1 MSSSPRIRAR
11 QMSAA
16 LALLTLLVAGCS
28 GQTDAEKA
36 VDDAQDFM
44 SNAKTCADLAKLAA
58 SNLDDIRSNMNDPAR
73 LEQTLRQAA
82 ADLEAEAAEAD
93 DAQMKKAINGYVTKL
108 QQVAGRAERGQDV
121 DLGAIREANGALT
134 DACS

>member
-1 MSSSPRIRAR
+1 MSYPHRMRAR

-36 VDDAQDFM
+36 VDDAQGFL

-58 SNLDDIRSNMNDPAR
+58 SNLDDVRNSMNDPVR
-73 LEQTLRQAA
+73 LEETVRQAA

-93 DAQMKKAINGYVTKL
+93 DAQMRKAINGYVTKL
-108 QQVAGRAERGQDV
+108 RRVADRAEAGQDV
-121 DLGAIREANGALT
+121 DLGAIREANEALT